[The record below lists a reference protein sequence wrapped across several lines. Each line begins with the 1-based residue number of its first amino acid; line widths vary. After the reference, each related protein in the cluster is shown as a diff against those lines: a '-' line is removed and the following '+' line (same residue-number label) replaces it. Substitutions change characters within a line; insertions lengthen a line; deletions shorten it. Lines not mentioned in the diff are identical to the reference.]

1 MLGAPANLGDAD
13 EILLGEDGVVEGK
26 QCGSL
31 PLREGVGEQGAG
43 RVGAAVEAERDGGGA
58 GVVGVLYELLQD
70 GGSRR
75 VVEQNLADA
84 PRQINRLPEVFQKNR
99 FRRRRHCYR
108 RVSFYRLCIGGFD
121 FDSVLSCRER
131 ERERVILLISLA
143 SDTRI
148 SRLFSIVVG
157 VSLSRDFERC
167 LRVFTFSTFV
177 RWLRDY
183 VYP

>member
-70 GGSRR
+70 GGSLR

-84 PRQINRLPEVFQKNR
+84 ARQINRLAEVFQKDG

-108 RVSFYRLCIGGFD
+108 RVL
-121 FDSVLSCRER
+121 
-131 ERERVILLISLA
+131 ILIQTQEFCGCFL
-143 SDTRI
+143 
-148 SRLFSIVVG
+148 VVG
-157 VSLSRDFERC
+157 LSLSSDFTS
-167 LRVFTFSTFV
+167 L
-177 RWLRDY
+177 LH
-183 VYP
+183 